1 MHTLRKNILGKCFP
15 KMAIKL
21 VREFKQSQ
29 QFTITPQLKKSI
41 DLLQL
46 SRLEIINKI
55 NSQIEDNPFLKK
67 DYENQTLET
76 FDDMD
81 LFDNLSNEL
90 TLQDHLIGQIDDLKL
105 TISERK
111 IALFIIQ
118 SLEENGLLTI
128 DLDEIEEQ
136 MEFAYSIKEIKGV
149 LNNIIHN
156 LEPTGIGAR
165 DFKETIYI
173 QLKNKELL
181 YEELEIASK
190 ILFDLQF
197 SNFDDAKDKLEI
209 NYSKSS
215 IENVLK
221 NIKQCDLSPGLGFES
236 TIMIQPDLE
245 IIQEDSQN
253 FNVQFKKENF
263 PMISLDKDLEMQVK
277 DKKNE
282 ASKELKEKISEA
294 KWLIRAIKKRN
305 ETVQNV
311 GTLICK
317 KQADFLSERSAE
329 LKPLTNL
336 EIARELQISPS
347 TVSRILRS
355 KYIQTPKGAIT
366 MKSLLA
372 YSVSKTRKVTPIQLM
387 QEIQKIILGEK
398 KKLSDQKISDLLN
411 KRGFNL
417 ARRTITKYRKKIDLP
432 SSRNR

>member
-1 MHTLRKNILGKCFP
+1 
-15 KMAIKL
+15 MAIKL

-90 TLQDHLIGQIDDLKL
+90 TLQDHLIIQLDDLKL

-181 YEELEIASK
+181 HEELEIASK

-221 NIKQCDLSPGLGFES
+221 NIKQCDLSPGLEFES

-245 IIQEDSQN
+245 IIQEDNQN
-253 FNVQFKKENF
+253 FSVQFKKENF

-277 DKKNE
+277 NKKNE

-372 YSVSKTRKVTPIQLM
+372 CSVSKTRKVTPIQLM

-417 ARRTITKYRKKIDLP
+417 ARRTITKYRKKIDPP